1 MSTYLTPLVSCM
13 EAVRNAERAAQMSA
27 YMREQFPFLGV
38 QAPRRRAVLR
48 SFLATYGPP
57 PIAELDDVIR
67 VLWATPE
74 GEYQY
79 VGADLLNRMRRQL
92 TPAHVPLLEFTLTT
106 RPWWDTV
113 DTLAAHPVAA
123 LFKGYPQTRA
133 ETVAHW
139 RAEPGIWLRRTVL
152 LFQLLCKD
160 KTDVD
165 LLFSLI
171 NDNLSDTEFF
181 IQKAI
186 GWGLRQYSKTDQT
199 AVTAFVAATNLSPL
213 AEREA
218 LKWLQNQGRI

>member
-1 MSTYLTPLVSCM
+1 
-13 EAVRNAERAAQMSA
+13 
-27 YMREQFPFLGV
+27 
-38 QAPRRRAVLR
+38 
-48 SFLATYGPP
+48 
-57 PIAELDDVIR
+57 
-67 VLWATPE
+67 
-74 GEYQY
+74 
-79 VGADLLNRMRRQL
+79 
-92 TPAHVPLLEFTLTT
+92 
-106 RPWWDTV
+106 
-113 DTLAAHPVAA
+113 
-123 LFKGYPQTRA
+123 
-133 ETVAHW
+133 
-139 RAEPGIWLRRTVL
+139 VL